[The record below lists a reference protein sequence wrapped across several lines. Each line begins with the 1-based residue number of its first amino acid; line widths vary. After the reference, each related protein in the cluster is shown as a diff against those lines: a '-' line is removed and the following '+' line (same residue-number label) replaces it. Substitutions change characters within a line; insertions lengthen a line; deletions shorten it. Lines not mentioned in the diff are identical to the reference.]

1 MSTEQTSHPGLNVGA
16 LERELNALWKNLGEE
31 DPHSGITRT
40 CVLNLV
46 ILADADSID
55 YHLDETLIEVTEKH
69 AGRVILLTEDLA
81 SDQPSLDAWVTSRCT
96 LPSAGS
102 KQVCCEQITIKA
114 SGPSI
119 RETPSAISSLTLSD
133 MPVYLW
139 WRDDPHLTQSLF
151 RRLATLSDRVL
162 IDTRLAA
169 NPETAITEMAEY
181 YREGGRHTPL
191 SDLNW
196 TRLNTWRAVL
206 ASFYD
211 VGDYLPALGGIDH
224 VDIKYLRP
232 ESDGI
237 APRALYLAAWLAS
250 RLDWQLA
257 SVESGDGPPK
267 LTFKTDNGTVE
278 MALEAVEAIGE
289 RQGQLEQVTLTSSG
303 ASGSPA
309 GIFNV
314 KKTADGMRL
323 SAEVRLG
330 SDRKLDR
337 LMGYDQWTEAQLLDR
352 ELEALGRERVF
363 EEVVQLASEI
373 NQKLRA

>member
-133 MPVYLW
+133 LPVYLW
-139 WRDDPHLTQSLF
+139 WRDDPHLDQPLF
-151 RRLATLSDRVL
+151 RRLASLSDRVL

-169 NPETAITEMAEY
+169 NPETAISEMAEY

-211 VGDYLPALGGIDH
+211 VGDYLPALNGIDR
-224 VDIKYLRP
+224 VDVKYLRP
-232 ESDGI
+232 ESDGV
-237 APRALYLAAWLAS
+237 APRALYFAAWLAS
-250 RLDWQLA
+250 RLDWQLD
-257 SVESGDGPPK
+257 SVQSGDGTPK
-267 LTFKTDNGTVE
+267 LTFKSANGSIE
-278 MALEAVEAIGE
+278 MYLEAVEAIGE

-309 GIFNV
+309 GVFNV

-323 SAEVRLG
+323 SAEVTLG
-330 SDRKLDR
+330 SDRRLDR

>member
-40 CVLNLV
+40 CVLNLIIV
-46 ILADADSID
+46 ADADSLD

-69 AGRVILLTEDLA
+69 AGRVILLTEDQTT
-81 SDQPSLDAWVTSRCT
+81 DQASLDAWVTSRCT

-114 SGPSI
+114 SGSSI
-119 RETPSAISSLTLSD
+119 RETPSAISSLTLAD
-133 MPVYLW
+133 LPVYLW
-139 WRDDPHLTQSLF
+139 WRDDPHLDQSLF
-151 RRLATLSDRVL
+151 RRLAAHSDRVL
-162 IDTRLAA
+162 IDTSLAA
-169 NPETAITEMAEY
+169 NPETAIEKMAEY

-211 VGDYLPALGGIDH
+211 VGDYIPALAGIDR

-232 ESDGI
+232 ESDGV

-257 SVESGDGPPK
+257 SVESGDGTPK
-267 LTFKTDNGTVE
+267 LTFKSADATIE
-278 MALEAVEAIGE
+278 MALEAIEAIGE
-289 RQGQLEQVTLTSSG
+289 RQGQLEQVTLTASG
-303 ASGSPA
+303 AGGSPA

-323 SAEVRLG
+323 SAEVTLG
-330 SDRKLDR
+330 SDRRLDR
-337 LMGYDQWTEAQLLDR
+337 LMGYDHWTESQLLDH

-363 EEVVQLASEI
+363 EEVVQLASDI